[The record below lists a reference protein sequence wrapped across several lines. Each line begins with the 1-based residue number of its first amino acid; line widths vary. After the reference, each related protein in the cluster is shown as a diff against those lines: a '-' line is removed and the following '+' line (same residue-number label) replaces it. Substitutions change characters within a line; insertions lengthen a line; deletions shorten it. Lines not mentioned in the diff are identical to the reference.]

1 MGISSNTAANG
12 RHFVCRVNRRRFTG
26 AVVSAS
32 LILAGSAVL
41 GGEAM
46 TGFALPD
53 VNPSS
58 LTYGQMVSP
67 DDFEGMTSGWYFG
80 HAT

>member
-1 MGISSNTAANG
+1 MSKKTTA
-12 RHFVCRVNRRRFTG
+12 RTTDRPLVCRVKPGRLSG
-26 AVVSAS
+26 AVVMVS
-32 LILAGSAVL
+32 LILAGSPVL

-67 DDFEGMTSGWYFG
+67 ADFEGMTSGWYFG